1 MIEHTHVEFL
11 MFKDMFLM
19 INSLLFETLM
29 LFLQLHIVASTT
41 TISAGWP
48 PVFASSLRQPPMFFP
63 VKTRC
68 VWSIS
73 RIFAWLEIGENHG
86 NSPKHGPQFS
96 KPIHPK

>member
-48 PVFASSLRQPPMFFP
+48 PVFASSLRQPCFSQLKPDVFDPFP
-63 VKTRC
+63 VFLR
-68 VWSIS
+68 
-73 RIFAWLEIGENHG
+73 G
-86 NSPKHGPQFS
+86 
-96 KPIHPK
+96 